1 MYRVRNT
8 LFALAVLSGLAVLAY
23 AAPAPPKPK
32 PEPRVVQQQGRGDEG
47 TLAYATTERGDR
59 VPDFSYAG
67 YAGGDTT
74 IPNVPVRVVV
84 SPKDGDQTARIQAAI
99 DYVASLA
106 PDEHG
111 VRGAVLLQ
119 SGKFEINGGLKIAA
133 SGVVLRGSGAGEGGT
148 VLFAAGHDRRTLI
161 TIVGKDDQKLG
172 ESVAVADKYVPVN
185 ATKLKLASAGK
196 LKIGDTVVI
205 HRPSTDAWIKA
216 LGMENLGGE
225 RHGFSWKAG
234 TRDLAWDRVVTHVDG
249 DTITLDA
256 PITTALDATYGG
268 GTVAAYTWPGRI
280 THVGVENLRCESA
293 FDAANAKDEA
303 HSWFAVTME
312 NARDA
317 WVRQVT
323 FAHFA
328 GSAVAAWESTSRITV
343 EDCKSLAPV
352 SEIGGQRRHAFY
364 AGGQQTLVQRCFSER
379 GRHDFAVG
387 FCAAGP
393 NAFVQCESSE
403 SLDDSGAID
412 SWASGVLFDNVRLDG
427 NAISLADRRYNA
439 QGAGWSAA
447 NSMLW
452 QCNASLLRCPSPP
465 TATNW
470 AVGCWGTFD
479 GNGVWQNCNESVR
492 PVSLYYAQLADR
504 IGRSKA
510 DARAQIMQIPSD
522 ASSSPTAEDAAK
534 LVKMA
539 REPAPTMSKWV
550 DGAAKRNPI
559 PVDAAGAASI
569 DDRRRPPAA
578 TTKQPPPADRAV
590 VAAGGSPRA
599 LSVQNGWLVVGDQLL
614 VGGRQDVAWW
624 RGGIRPS
631 DLDKPQP
638 CLTRFVPGRTG
649 PGLTDDLDQLTDDM
663 RAGGKVLLQHNYGL
677 WYDRRRDD
685 HERVRRMTGDAW
697 PPFYELPFKRTGGDA
712 LGWDG
717 MSKYDLTK
725 YNPWYWDRLD
735 QFAKLAERKGLVL
748 LHNNYFQHNI
758 IEAGAHYVDF
768 PWRTANNVND
778 TGFPEPPPFAGDKR
792 VFLAEQFYDVS
803 QPTRRAL
810 HRAYIRKCLDSFVD
824 DPNVIQL
831 TGEEFTGPL
840 HFVQFWLD
848 TIGEWQ
854 RDTGKR
860 ETIGLSAT
868 KDVQDAILADAE
880 RSKLVSV
887 IEMKYWWYTDGGGAY
902 DPPGGQSLSPRQQTR
917 VWKGKKNRSDSAT
930 ARQIREYRDKFPDK
944 AIVCDYDGLDGW
956 IALAAGA
963 SAPPIRASVNPQ
975 LLAALPKMRPY
986 EPTSPKLAS
995 DQYALAETGQNYF
1008 VCSLRE
1014 PTVKLEL
1021 PAGAKYAVRWIDRGG
1036 EMTEA
1041 ESVEGGTVQTF
1052 TPPSQAGRVLWVSR
1066 K

>member
-1 MYRVRNT
+1 MHRYRNT
-8 LFALAVLSGLAVLAY
+8 SAIVILGACLASC
-23 AAPAPPKPK
+23 AAAAQAQKQK
-32 PEPRVVQQQGRGDEG
+32 PEPRIVQQQGREG
-47 TLAYATTERGDR
+47 RDGKLAYHANERGDR

-67 YAGGDTT
+67 YAGGDTM
-74 IPNVPVRVVV
+74 IPNVPVRVIV
-84 SPKDGDQTARIQAAI
+84 SQKAGDQTARIQAAI

-119 SGKFEINGGLKIAA
+119 PGKFEVADGLKIPA

-148 VLFAAGHDRRTLI
+148 ILFAAGHDRRTLI
-161 TIVGKDDQKLG
+161 TMNGKDDQKLG
-172 ESVAVADKYVPVN
+172 EAVAVADKYVPVN
-185 ATKLKLASAGK
+185 ATKLQLASAGNFK
-196 LKIGDTVVI
+196 VGDGVVVR
-205 HRPSTDAWIKA
+205 RPSTAEWVKA
-216 LGMENLGGE
+216 LGMDNMGGE
-225 RHGFSWKAG
+225 RHGFSWKPG
-234 TRDLAWDRVVTHVDG
+234 TRDLLWDRVVTHVDG

-256 PITTALDATYGG
+256 PLTTALDATYGG
-268 GTVAAYTWPGRI
+268 GTVASHTWPGRI
-280 THVGVENLRCESA
+280 SNVGVENLRCESA
-293 FDAANAKDEA
+293 FDPANPKDEA
-303 HSWFAVTME
+303 HSWFAITIE

-364 AGGQQTLVQRCFSER
+364 VGGQQTLVQRCFSEH

-387 FCAAGP
+387 FCTPGP
-393 NAFVQCESSE
+393 NAFVQCESRE

-412 SWASGVLFDNVRLDG
+412 SWASGILFDNVRLDG
-427 NAISLADRRYNA
+427 NAISLTDRRYNA

-452 QCNASLLRCPSPP
+452 QCNAALLRCFSPP

-479 GNGVWQNCNESVR
+479 GNGVWQNSNESVR
-492 PVSLYYAQLADR
+492 PLSLFYAQLADR
-504 IGRSKA
+504 IGKDQA
-510 DARAQIMQIPSD
+510 EARAQIMQVPSD
-522 ASSSPTAEDAAK
+522 ASSSPTAEDAAE
-534 LVKMA
+534 LVKMS
-539 REPAPTMSKWV
+539 REPAPQMSKWI
-550 DGAAKRNPI
+550 DAAAKRNPI
-559 PVDAAGAASI
+559 PVDPAGAK
-569 DDRRRPPAA
+569 DVDELPPRPNAIPVA
-578 TTKQPPPADRAV
+578 TPK
-590 VAAGGSPRA
+590 SPLA
-599 LSVQNGWLVVGDQLL
+599 LRNGWLVVGDELL
-614 VGGRQDVAWW
+614 VGARQGVAWW

-631 DLDKPQP
+631 DLDKPEP
-638 CLTRFVPGRTG
+638 CVTRYVPGRTG

-663 RAGGKVLLQHNYGL
+663 RASGRALLQHNYGL

-685 HERVRRMTGDAW
+685 HERVRRMNGDAW
-697 PPFYELPFKRTGGDA
+697 PPFYELPFKRAGGEA

-717 MSKYDLTK
+717 LSKYDLTK

-735 QFAKLAERKGLVL
+735 QFAKLALQKGLVL

-768 PWRTANNVND
+768 PWRTANNIND
-778 TGFPEPPPFAGDKR
+778 TGFPEPVPFAGDKR

-810 HRAYIRKCLDSFVD
+810 HRAYIRQCLGNFAD

-831 TGEEFTGPL
+831 TGEEYTGPL

-860 ETIGLSAT
+860 EQIGLSAT
-868 KDVQDAILADAE
+868 KDVQDAVLADPE

-887 IEMKYWWYTDGGGAY
+887 IDMKYWWYTDGGGAY

-917 VWKGKKNRSDSAT
+917 VWKGKKNRSDAAT
-930 ARQIREYRDKFPDK
+930 ARQIREYRNKFPDK
-944 AIVCDYDGLDGW
+944 AIICDYDGLDGW

-963 SAPPIRASVNPQ
+963 SSPPIRGAVNPQ

-986 EPTSPKLAS
+986 EPAPTKLAS
-995 DQYALAETGQNYF
+995 DQYALAEVGQNYF

-1014 PTVKLEL
+1014 TTVKLDL
-1021 PAGAKYAVRWIDRGG
+1021 PAGGKYAVRWIDRNGDV
-1036 EMTEA
+1036 TEA
-1041 ESVEGGTVQTF
+1041 ESVDGGSVQTF
-1052 TPPSQAGRVLWVSR
+1052 TPPSQSGRVLWVSR